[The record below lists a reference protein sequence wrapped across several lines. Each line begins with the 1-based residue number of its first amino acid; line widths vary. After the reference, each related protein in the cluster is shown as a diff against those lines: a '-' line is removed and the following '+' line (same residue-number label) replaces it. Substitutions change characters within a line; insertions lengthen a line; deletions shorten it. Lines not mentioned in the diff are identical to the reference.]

1 MYDKA
6 RLANEEF
13 GALYVHLKMGLP
25 VFVTGQVERL
35 VGWWLWVLAKVH
47 LVDKAGTA
55 QGRHDISFQTAKALF
70 VQVMAACLPTNTAC
84 MVSIMAI

>member
-55 QGRHDISFQTAKALF
+55 QGSHDISFQTARALF
-70 VQVMAACLPTNTAC
+70 VQVMAACLPTNKAC
-84 MVSIMAI
+84 MASIMAI

>member
-1 MYDKA
+1 VYDKA

-13 GALYVHLKMGLP
+13 GARYVHLKMGLP
-25 VFVTGQVERL
+25 ACVTGQVERL

-55 QGRHDISFQTAKALF
+55 
-70 VQVMAACLPTNTAC
+70 
-84 MVSIMAI
+84 

>member
-25 VFVTGQVERL
+25 VCETGQVERL
-35 VGWWLWVLAKVH
+35 VGWLVVGLAKVH
-47 LVDKAGTA
+47 ESINCPSYGGMFANEHGMHGEHHGNMK
-55 QGRHDISFQTAKALF
+55 
-70 VQVMAACLPTNTAC
+70 
-84 MVSIMAI
+84 MV